1 MAGGRRVSGLLYDV
15 AMTDLTPPP
24 PHAALDEKIQHYYA
38 GGAEAARLTTRSVGG
53 QIEGERI
60 RAELAALP
68 APSRILDVGGG
79 TGVHAAWLAER
90 GHEVTMLD
98 PVPEQVEIAAREGT
112 FTAMRGDARALGQ
125 DDASFDTVLMF
136 GPLYHLSSPA
146 DRLTALTE
154 ARRVLRPGGLLL
166 VSAIS
171 RVNNFLDGILGHG
184 GTDTTDEE
192 VAVLRGGD
200 WTNPGEGFPGGHFH
214 TAAELREE
222 LASAGFPDARVR
234 GLEMP
239 SIAWEL
245 YPADDELRALC
256 TAVLERMDALDPDGR
271 RAALIADLT
280 PHLLASAMRT

>member
-1 MAGGRRVSGLLYDV
+1 
-15 AMTDLTPPP
+15 MTGLTPPP
-24 PHAALDEKIQHYYA
+24 PHAEQQAALDEKIQHYYA

-68 APSRILDVGGG
+68 VPSRILDVGGG

-90 GHEVTMLD
+90 GHEVTILD

-112 FTAMRGDARALGQ
+112 FNAKRGDARALGQ

-154 ARRVLRPGGLLL
+154 AHRVLRPGGLLL

-239 SIAWEL
+239 SIAVEL